1 MNEVLFVILR
11 RLRRP
16 LIVLIIAY
24 AVSVWGLVLI
34 PGVDRAGNVIHL
46 GFFHALYI
54 ISYTAT
60 TIGFGEIPYEFTDAQ
75 RAWTIV
81 CIYSCVVSWAYAL
94 GSIFHLSQDQTFRD
108 AVARRRFALRVA
120 AMQESFVLI
129 IGYGQSGIMLARMLD
144 RIGRRMVIVELR
156 QERASRIEISEFER
170 PPLFLSA
177 DGRLPDVLV
186 GTRWHRHLPRPIAG
200 PIGCVTARR

>member
-34 PGVDRAGNVIHL
+34 PGVDENGHDVRL
-46 GFFHALYI
+46 GFFHALYF

-60 TIGFGEIPYEFTDAQ
+60 TIGFGELPNTFTDLQ

-81 CIYSCVVSWAYAL
+81 CIYLCVVAWAYAL
-94 GSIFHLSQDQTFRD
+94 GSIFHLSQDQTLRD
-108 AVARRRFALRVA
+108 AVA
-120 AMQESFVLI
+120 
-129 IGYGQSGIMLARMLD
+129 LD
-144 RIGRRMVIVELR
+144 
-156 QERASRIEISEFER
+156 
-170 PPLFLSA
+170 
-177 DGRLPDVLV
+177 
-186 GTRWHRHLPRPIAG
+186 PRIAG
-200 PIGCVTARR
+200 EIPSTKGAL